1 MWEIMTLEEMKQ
13 RKKELGYTNE
23 QISEL
28 SGVPLGTVQK
38 VFSGVTGTPRYDTLR
53 ALENVLGKKERTF
66 HDAMVVRESA
76 PYYAAKKQG
85 EYTLEDYYA
94 LPDEQRVELIDGVF
108 YDMAAPTL
116 LHQLLS
122 KEICQLL
129 DTYIRKNNGK
139 CITFLAPAD
148 VQLDCDD
155 KTMVQ
160 PDLFVLCDLKKMKLN
175 KVYGAPDLVV
185 EVLSKS
191 TKRKDMYLKLEKY
204 INADVREYWLVDPDK
219 RSVLVYD
226 FQNDELPKIYGFDS
240 KVPVS
245 IFDGAC
251 EIDFN
256 IIYERAK
263 IFYEHMEDE

>member
-1 MWEIMTLEEMKQ
+1 MTLEEMKQ

-38 VFSGVTGTPRYDTLR
+38 VFSGVTETPRYDTMR
-53 ALENVLGKKERTF
+53 ALENVLEKRERPFFDATMVKES
-66 HDAMVVRESA
+66 V
-76 PYYAAKKQG
+76 PYYAGKKQG

-94 LPDEQRVELIDGVF
+94 LPEDQRVELIDGVF
-108 YDMAAPTL
+108 YNMASPTL

-122 KEICQLL
+122 KEICRAL
-129 DTYIRKNNGK
+129 DDYIRQKKGK
-139 CITFLAPAD
+139 CMTFLAPVD

-160 PDLFVLCDLKKMKLN
+160 PDLFMLCDLKKMKRN
-175 KVYGAPDLVV
+175 KVYGAPDFIV

-191 TKRKDMYLKLEKY
+191 TKKKDMYIKLGKY
-204 INADVREYWLVDPDK
+204 ANANVKEYWLVDPDK
-219 RSVLVYD
+219 RTVLVYD
-226 FQNDELPKIYGFDS
+226 FQNDEWPKIYGFDS
-240 KVPVS
+240 RIPVS
-245 IFDGAC
+245 VFNGAC

-256 IIYERAK
+256 EIYERAQ
-263 IFYEHMEDE
+263 IFYEQIEGDE

>member
-1 MWEIMTLEEMKQ
+1 MTLEEMKK
-13 RKKELGYTNE
+13 RKKELGNTNE

-38 VFSGVTGTPRYDTLR
+38 VLSGVTETPRYETLH
-53 ALENVLGKKERTF
+53 ALENVLGKKERSF
-66 HDAMVVRESA
+66 NEAVMVRESV
-76 PYYAAKKQG
+76 PYCVGKKQG

-116 LHQLLS
+116 LHQLLC
-122 KEICQLL
+122 KQICWLL
-129 DTYIRKNNGK
+129 DDYIEQKNGK
-139 CITFLAPAD
+139 CITFISPVD

-160 PDLFVLCDLKKMKLN
+160 PDVFVLCDLKKMKRN
-175 KVYGAPDLVV
+175 KVYGAPDFVV

-191 TKRKDMYLKLEKY
+191 TKRKDMYLKLAKY
-204 INADVREYWLVDPDK
+204 INADVREYWLVEPDK

-226 FQNDELPKIYGFDS
+226 LQNDELPKIYGFDS
-240 KVPVS
+240 KIPVS
-245 IFDGAC
+245 IFNGEC
-251 EIDFN
+251 KIDFN

-263 IFYEHMEDE
+263 VFYEQMEADE